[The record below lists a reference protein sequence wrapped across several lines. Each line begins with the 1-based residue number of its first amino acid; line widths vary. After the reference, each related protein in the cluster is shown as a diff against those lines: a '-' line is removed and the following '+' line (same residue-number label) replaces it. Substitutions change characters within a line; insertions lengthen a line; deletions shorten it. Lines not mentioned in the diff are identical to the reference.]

1 MTMAVQGKWIGR
13 SFGYTLAE
21 MMGVVLVLAIAAAA
35 VVPTLTQSDNSKVSL
50 AASEVASVL
59 RFARDEARR
68 RSAPTVVVLSGSAR
82 VQAFELDVSDP
93 MNPKLGPPLNHPVD
107 KGIYDVD
114 LHSLSFSRGV
124 IAGSNLPAGPT
135 EASKAV
141 GFNARGEPLDASD
154 LSPLPDRHIDMSF
167 GDKSRR
173 VSIAAITAR
182 ISESWQ

>member
-1 MTMAVQGKWIGR
+1 MTMAIQGKWITR

-21 MMGVVLVLAIAAAA
+21 MMGVVLVLAIVAAA

-93 MNPKLGPPLNHPVD
+93 MNPKLGPPLHHPVD
-107 KGIYDVD
+107 KAIYDLD
-114 LHSLSFSRGV
+114 LHTLPFSEGV
-124 IAGSNLPAGPT
+124 EASSNLPGGPPGA
-135 EASKAV
+135 EKAL
-141 GFNARGEPLDASD
+141 GFNARGEPLDAST
-154 LSPLPDRHIDMSF
+154 LVELNDRHIDMSF
-167 GDKSRR
+167 GDKTRR
-173 VSIAAITAR
+173 VYIAAITAR